1 MSKTRTPP
9 PLQPQGYEKSSNHI
23 DIAVTDTELMLWRAV
38 FGKGKM
44 ADTIRLIANREAY
57 RVAGVDFQVSVA
69 EVPEARE
76 AVLAEIDR
84 HAKAMRALLT

>member
-9 PLQPQGYEKSSNHI
+9 PLQPQGYEKSSHHI

-57 RVAGVDFQVSVA
+57 RVAGVDFQVCV

-76 AVLAEIDR
+76 AVLAEINR
-84 HAKAMRALLT
+84 HAKAMKALLT